1 MRTGLFGKLPAKRDF
16 VALAAPR
23 GFLTVWERWLQG
35 GVSASRQ
42 ELGSAWQEAF
52 LRAPI
57 WRFWLGAELAGAP
70 VLGAFMPS
78 VDGVGRYFPLSVFAA
93 AEEGDTLPP
102 PELAP
107 QEEWFGAA
115 EAVLLGA
122 LEPEARYE
130 DVVAAL
136 GGLPLPETALAT
148 PIGARRLPR
157 GTVLS
162 DTSGDAGF
170 AAARCADHARVY
182 GAMSYWWT
190 IGGEGFAPTLLA
202 EHRMPD
208 PYLFTAM
215 LTGGFAPVAA
225 AAGAT

>member
-122 LEPEARYE
+122 LARRAGEPVSRE
-130 DVVAAL
+130 
-136 GGLPLPETALAT
+136 ALAEEAHMSGNVRT
-148 PIGARRLPR
+148 VDVQMTRLRRKIERDPRFPRYLHTVR
-157 GTVLS
+157 GTGYVLK
-162 DTSGDAGF
+162 
-170 AAARCADHARVY
+170 
-182 GAMSYWWT
+182 
-190 IGGEGFAPTLLA
+190 
-202 EHRMPD
+202 PD
-208 PYLFTAM
+208 
-215 LTGGFAPVAA
+215 
-225 AAGAT
+225 